1 MAAPEGCALAEEPPG
16 RPTRARLL
24 AGAAL
29 PSLREAHTLG
39 TVPLLFRQ
47 RRALACGAESRGDWA
62 SLGPGGARP
71 APRDWQA
78 GLSRLLFVSDAP
90 LQWHVREYPVVG
102 PRGRLCVPE
111 PLWYAWELLTH
122 SQASRR
128 SVVWPS
134 WANLPGVWLLAL
146 QPAGPARREA
156 SRAVSCWAL
165 LSVPALIGGAGAPVP
180 LPVHLPVTR
189 CLGHPRPTMVVAL
202 PLWPLSSP
210 GVLLRPRNHHTKS
223 AGCLGVC
230 LVAFVSA
237 SPVLS
242 LDRPRVRSWPS
253 LRPLGQA
260 VQSRG
265 WAASGNVLRFW
276 CPRGLGRATLAVTQ
290 HLQVGLAWLARP
302 WRLFLQMPVPAV
314 GAGGL

>member
-78 GLSRLLFVSDAP
+78 GLSRLLFVLDAP
-90 LQWHVREYPVVG
+90 LQWHVREYPLVG
-102 PRGRLCVPE
+102 LRGRLCVPE

-146 QPAGPARREA
+146 QPAGPARR
-156 SRAVSCWAL
+156 SCPERGVTGGEL
-165 LSVPALIGGAGAPVP
+165 LGFVISAGADRRRWS
-180 LPVHLPVTR
+180 TR
-189 CLGHPRPTMVVAL
+189 APPGASPCHKVLGAPSPHHGRRPTAL
-202 PLWPLSSP
+202 
-210 GVLLRPRNHHTKS
+210 
-223 AGCLGVC
+223 
-230 LVAFVSA
+230 AFEQPWGA
-237 SPVLS
+237 
-242 LDRPRVRSWPS
+242 
-253 LRPLGQA
+253 
-260 VQSRG
+260 
-265 WAASGNVLRFW
+265 AASQES
-276 CPRGLGRATLAVTQ
+276 P
-290 HLQVGLAWLARP
+290 H
-302 WRLFLQMPVPAV
+302 
-314 GAGGL
+314 

>member
-1 MAAPEGCALAEEPPG
+1 MSLSHCGMRGSCLHILKRLEVPSCGPAGRTCPECGCSRCSPPV
-16 RPTRARLL
+16 L
-24 AGAAL
+24 
-29 PSLREAHTLG
+29 
-39 TVPLLFRQ
+39 
-47 RRALACGAESRGDWA
+47 
-62 SLGPGGARP
+62 
-71 APRDWQA
+71 
-78 GLSRLLFVSDAP
+78 
-90 LQWHVREYPVVG
+90 
-102 PRGRLCVPE
+102 
-111 PLWYAWELLTH
+111 
-122 SQASRR
+122 
-128 SVVWPS
+128 
-134 WANLPGVWLLAL
+134 
-146 QPAGPARREA
+146 PAGPARREA

-165 LSVPALIGGAGAPVP
+165 LSVPALIGGAGAPMP
-180 LPVHLPVTR
+180 LPVHLPGTR

-210 GVLLRPRNHHTKS
+210 GVRLRPRNHHTKS

-276 CPRGLGRATLAVTQ
+276 CPRGLGRATLAVTP